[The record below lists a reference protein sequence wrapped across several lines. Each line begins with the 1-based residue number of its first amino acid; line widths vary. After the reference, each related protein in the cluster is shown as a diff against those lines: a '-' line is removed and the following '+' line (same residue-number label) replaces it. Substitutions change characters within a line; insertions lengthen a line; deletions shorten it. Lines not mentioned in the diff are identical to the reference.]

1 MAVGCGPRGI
11 SSGSTARVTPLAEA
25 RLRTAER
32 SLWSWV
38 ALVEVQGITALTRE
52 AETCAPESHTMID
65 RSLPEYSPEV
75 AVTVVTRGPHS
86 SVSARG
92 SEDVGT
98 RISKE
103 VVAPRATS
111 VSEEEAAW
119 VASGSSSERAVVSA
133 GTEIGV
139 SLATNTSREIFASVV
154 GELLRT
160 VPEMT
165 ISFSS
170 VMIRGD
176 SELMETDRP
185 ESSETVP
192 MTAGRDS
199 SD

>member
-1 MAVGCGPRGI
+1 M
-11 SSGSTARVTPLAEA
+11 ARVTPLAEA

-32 SLWSWV
+32 SPWSWV
-38 ALVEVQGITALTRE
+38 ALVEVQGITVLTRE

-86 SVSARG
+86 SASVRG
-92 SEDVGT
+92 SEDVGMW
-98 RISKE
+98 ISKE

-119 VASGSSSERAVVSA
+119 VASGSSSDRAVVSA

-154 GELLRT
+154 GESLRT
-160 VPEMT
+160 VPEIT
-165 ISFSS
+165 SSFSS
-170 VMIRGD
+170 VIIRGD
-176 SELMETDRP
+176 SELMETDRA

-192 MTAGRDS
+192 MTAGRDA